1 MSNPDTLEST
11 SRTAVAS
18 PAEASAL
25 EPPADLQLVPPPP
38 VQAVA
43 AESASG
49 RVKLK
54 PEDVAELD
62 AQVRGFIDTM
72 TGLDEQDPKL
82 KECVERIHAMG
93 NKDIEQSAGVS
104 NRLLERPV
112 KTLKNGLFDSG
123 SDISR
128 ALVDLRTTVEKLDPS
143 SQGDLFAPRKLL
155 GLIPF
160 GNRLNE
166 YFDQYRSSQ
175 AHLNAIV
182 ETLRRGKDELL
193 RDNAAIEQEKVN
205 LWTLMER
212 LEKYIYLGKK
222 LDAALETKAR
232 GLEPSDPQKA
242 KVVREE
248 LLFYTRQKVTDLLTQ
263 MAVNI
268 QGYLAMD
275 LLRKNNF
282 ELIKG
287 VDRAT
292 TTTVAALRTAVMVAQ
307 ALVNQKLVLDQ
318 ISALNSTTANMIET
332 TSEMLKKQTGEI
344 HQQAA
349 SSTIEVEK
357 LRKAF
362 QNVYQ
367 TMDAIADFKSRSLE
381 SMRKT
386 VDSLSSE
393 VSKARTYLDR
403 VRRQESKAALTADA
417 GEVRL

>member
-1 MSNPDTLEST
+1 MATSSETMMSAAKIPVEELT
-11 SRTAVAS
+11 
-18 PAEASAL
+18 
-25 EPPADLQLVPPPP
+25 PPADLRLTPPQP
-38 VQAVA
+38 VQAVTPEA
-43 AESASG
+43 ASG

-54 PEDVAELD
+54 PEDLAELD
-62 AQVRGFIDTM
+62 AQVRSFIDAM
-72 TGLDEQDPKL
+72 TGLDEQDPRFKDCL
-82 KECVERIHAMG
+82 DRIHSMG
-93 NKDIEQSAGVS
+93 NKDVEQSAGVS
-104 NRLLERPV
+104 NRLLDRPV

-128 ALVDLRTTVEKLDPS
+128 ALVDLRTTVERLDPS
-143 SQGDLFAPRKLL
+143 TQGDLFARRKLL
-155 GLIPF
+155 GVIPF
-160 GNRLNE
+160 GSRLNE

-175 AHLNAIV
+175 SHLNAIV

-205 LWTLMER
+205 LWALMER

-222 LDAALETKAR
+222 LDAALDAKAR
-232 GLEPSDPQKA
+232 ALEPNDPQRA
-242 KVVREE
+242 RVVREE

-268 QGYLAMD
+268 QGYLALD

-318 ISALNSTTANMIET
+318 ISALNTTTGNMIET

-349 SSTIEVEK
+349 SSTIEVDE

-362 QNVYQ
+362 ENVYQ

-381 SMRKT
+381 SMQKT
-386 VDSLSSE
+386 VESLSSE
-393 VSKARTYLDR
+393 VTKARTYLDR
-403 VRRQESKAALTADA
+403 VRQRESAAALSSNVKPGD
-417 GEVRL
+417 VRL

>member
-1 MSNPDTLEST
+1 MSTPETPAT
-11 SRTAVAS
+11 AS
-18 PAEASAL
+18 PGQPTL
-25 EPPADLQLVPPPP
+25 TPPADLELTPPQP

-43 AESASG
+43 PESASG

-54 PEDVAELD
+54 PEDVTELD
-62 AQVRGFIDTM
+62 SQVRAFIDAM
-72 TGLDEQDPKL
+72 AGLDEQDPKFKDCL
-82 KECVERIHAMG
+82 DRIHTMG
-93 NKDIEQSAGVS
+93 NKDVEQSAGVS

-128 ALVDLRTTVEKLDPS
+128 ALVDLRNTVEKLDPS

-175 AHLNAIV
+175 SHLNAIV

-222 LDAALETKAR
+222 LDAALEAKAR
-232 GLEPSDPQKA
+232 SLDATDAQRA

-268 QGYLAMD
+268 QGYLALD

-292 TTTVAALRTAVMVAQ
+292 TTTVSALRTAVMVAQ

-318 ISALNSTTANMIET
+318 ISALNTTTANMIET
-332 TSEMLKKQTGEI
+332 TSDMLRKQTGEI

-349 SSTIEVEK
+349 SSTIEVDK

-362 QNVYQ
+362 ENVYQ
-367 TMDAIADFKSRSLE
+367 TMDAIADFKSRSLD
-381 SMRKT
+381 SMQKT
-386 VDSLSSE
+386 VDSLSTE
-393 VSKARTYLDR
+393 VTKARTYLDR
-403 VRRQESKAALTADA
+403 VRQRESTAALTADT

>member
-11 SRTAVAS
+11 SRTGTA
-18 PAEASAL
+18 PAETFAL
-25 EPPADLQLVPPPP
+25 EPPADLQLTAPQPVPP
-38 VQAVA
+38 VA
-43 AESASG
+43 PESASG

-62 AQVRGFIDTM
+62 AQVRGFIDAM
-72 TGLDEQDPKL
+72 AGLDEQDPKL
-82 KECVERIHAMG
+82 KECVDRIHTMG

-112 KTLKNGLFDSG
+112 KSLKNDLFDSG

-128 ALVDLRTTVEKLDPS
+128 ALLDLRTTVQKLDPS

-232 GLEPSDPQKA
+232 ALEAADPQKA

-263 MAVNI
+263 MAVNV

-275 LLRKNNF
+275 LLRKNNL
-282 ELIKG
+282 EL
-287 VDRAT
+287 
-292 TTTVAALRTAVMVAQ
+292 M
-307 ALVNQKLVLDQ
+307 
-318 ISALNSTTANMIET
+318 
-332 TSEMLKKQTGEI
+332 
-344 HQQAA
+344 
-349 SSTIEVEK
+349 
-357 LRKAF
+357 
-362 QNVYQ
+362 
-367 TMDAIADFKSRSLE
+367 
-381 SMRKT
+381 
-386 VDSLSSE
+386 
-393 VSKARTYLDR
+393 
-403 VRRQESKAALTADA
+403 
-417 GEVRL
+417 